1 MYSGDRYPTAEDF
14 RKYEASLE
22 ADRQRAEAE
31 LRERQRIA
39 RLRNARITRPP
50 DYTEPRTASELKER
64 IAKGETYFNGT
75 ILISETIDIPLDHL
89 NFESSVFQGC
99 TFAKGCSLTDV
110 VFRQG
115 RLSDCILED
124 GVSVRD
130 ADLENARIVR
140 VRGLFLDRNSAKG
153 AMFEGANHPWLVLRS
168 AYGPHRQIY
177 HLLFGFA
184 YFLPLLGQ
192 IIFWSAL
199 AAAQVKFAPD
209 FWREHNFVERS
220 VPSLL
225 FQENGILWY
234 LALLVL
240 SYQGLRAFIAY
251 RMAPLIEQETETG
264 FAPPHESYGR
274 YYFLHLLVG
283 ILAFFS
289 IIAFVVQLW
298 LLSNGS
304 VYIPQSL
311 MPGPH

>member
-1 MYSGDRYPTAEDF
+1 MYSGDREPTAEDF

-50 DYTEPRTASELKER
+50 DYTEPRTANELKER
-64 IAKGETYFNGT
+64 IAKGETYFNGAV
-75 ILISETIDIPLDHL
+75 LVSETIDIPLDHL
-89 NFESSVFQGC
+89 NFESSIFQGC
-99 TFAKGCSLTDV
+99 IFGKGCSLKDV
-110 VFRQG
+110 VFRHG

-140 VRGLFLDRNSAKG
+140 VKGLFLDRNSAKG

-168 AYGPHRQIY
+168 AYGPHRQMY

-184 YFLPLLGQ
+184 YFLPLLGK

-199 AAAQVKFAPD
+199 ATAQSKIASD
-209 FWREHNFVERS
+209 FWRGHHFVERS

-240 SYQGLRAFIAY
+240 SYQGLRAFVSY

-264 FAPPHESYGR
+264 FAPPHASYGR
-274 YYFLHLLVG
+274 YYDLHLLVG
-283 ILAFFS
+283 VLAFFS
-289 IIAFVVQLW
+289 IIAFFVQLW